1 MMEVIPVISF
11 KNVSKTYE
19 NSNNNETHALNDI
32 SVDINKG
39 EFVFVVGRSGAG
51 KSTLTKM
58 IIGETVPT
66 SGDVYVN
73 GICVNKLK
81 HKDIPYFRRTI
92 GMVFQD
98 FRLLSKKTVYENVAF
113 ALRIVGATGRQI
125 RRRVPDAL
133 SRVGLA
139 SKASSYPDELSGGEQ
154 QRVAIARAIVNNPAL
169 IIADEP
175 TGNLDP
181 KMSKEIIEMLLEI
194 NRSGTTVLVVTH
206 DKELV
211 NSVKKRVIVLEKGQ
225 IASDEERSMYNET
238 PLF

>member
-1 MMEVIPVISF
+1 MINF
-11 KNVSKTYE
+11 RNVSKTYE
-19 NSNNNETHALNDI
+19 TSNNNETHALNNV
-32 SVDINKG
+32 SVTINKG
-39 EFVFVVGRSGAG
+39 EFVFVVGSSGAG

-58 IIGETVPT
+58 IIAETVPT
-66 SGDVYVN
+66 EGDVFVN

-81 HKDIPYFRRTI
+81 RKDIPYFRRTI

-98 FRLLSKKTVYENVAF
+98 FRLLEDKTVYENVAF
-113 ALRIVGATGRQI
+113 ALQIVGATGRQI

-139 SKASSYPDELSGGEQ
+139 SKASSYPNQLSGGEQ
-154 QRVAIARAIVNNPAL
+154 QRVAIARAIVNNPSL

-181 KMSKEIIEMLLEI
+181 KISHEIMEMLLDI

-206 DKELV
+206 DEKHV
-211 NSVKKRVIVLEKGQ
+211 NSMKKRVILLDKGSVV
-225 IASDEERSMYNET
+225 ADKERSVYNEA

>member
-1 MMEVIPVISF
+1 MINF
-11 KNVSKTYE
+11 RNVSKTYE
-19 NSNNNETHALNDI
+19 TSNNNETHALNNVSI
-32 SVDINKG
+32 AINKG
-39 EFVFVVGRSGAG
+39 EFVFVVGSSGAG

-58 IIGETVPT
+58 IIAETVPT
-66 SGDVYVN
+66 EGDVFVN

-81 HKDIPYFRRTI
+81 RKDIPYFRRTI

-98 FRLLSKKTVYENVAF
+98 FRLLEDKTVYENVAF
-113 ALRIVGATGRQI
+113 ALQIVGATGRQI

-139 SKASSYPDELSGGEQ
+139 SKASSYPNQLSGGEQ
-154 QRVAIARAIVNNPAL
+154 QRVAIARAIVNNPSL

-181 KMSKEIIEMLLEI
+181 KISHEIMEMLLDI

-206 DKELV
+206 DEKHV
-211 NSVKKRVIVLEKGQ
+211 NSMKKRVILLDKGSVV
-225 IASDEERSMYNET
+225 ADKERSVYNEA